1 MDRKIRP
8 LHRHKSLIYNIKII
22 IKLYDHVK
30 EGNVRRMRNTCDTA
44 AILKGENLV
53 QFTKSRRI
61 RWLRCVKITDRERQ
75 QKRILYGKI
84 RGVRQWVEAGI
95 GDVW

>member
-1 MDRKIRP
+1 MCIR
-8 LHRHKSLIYNIKII
+8 
-22 IKLYDHVK
+22 D
-30 EGNVRRMRNTCDTA
+30 RNTCDTA

-84 RGVRQWVEAGI
+84 RGVRQWAVSYTHL
-95 GDVW
+95 DVYKRQVI